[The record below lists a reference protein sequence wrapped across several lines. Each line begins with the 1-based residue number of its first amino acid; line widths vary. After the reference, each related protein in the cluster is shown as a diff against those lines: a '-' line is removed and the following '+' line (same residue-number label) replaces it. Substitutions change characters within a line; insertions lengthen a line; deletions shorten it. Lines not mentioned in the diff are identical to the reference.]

1 MKNQFIA
8 FLLWLPVLVLAAV
21 LSAGC
26 SGAQQGPI
34 TADTGRDPQLSG
46 LMGTNNTIVQEP
58 TVEYLGTAID
68 PVSGRKVEGY
78 LFRHP
83 VNPGLGFAGTDRETA
98 ASATCYGF
106 LAKGAKWK
114 HLENWMLNPA
124 NGDGLSGSFILGN
137 MEADISK
144 WEDAA
149 DGVMGNGFFIDILGN
164 GSLTDSALSL
174 SNKKPDGVN
183 AVFFG
188 GGLSSGTIAVTVI
201 WGIFSGPAAKRE
213 LTEWDQEYN
222 DPYFT
227 WSSSGE
233 PGKMDFENIAT
244 HELGHSCGM
253 NDLYSSSCK
262 EVTMYGYGANGETKK
277 RTLEIPDITGISTL
291 Y

>member
-1 MKNQFIA
+1 MRNHFIA
-8 FLLWLPVLVLAAV
+8 VLLCLPVFVLAAV

-34 TADTGRDPQLSG
+34 AADTGRDTQLSG
-46 LMGTNNTIVQEP
+46 SMVRDNSIIQEP
-58 TVEYLGTAID
+58 SVEYLGTAID

-83 VNPGLGFAGTDRETA
+83 VNPGLGFAGTDREAA

-114 HLENWMLNPA
+114 HVEDWMLNPA
-124 NGDGLSGSFILGN
+124 NGDGLSESFLLGN
-137 MEADISK
+137 EAANIAK

-149 DGVMGNGFFIDILGN
+149 DGVMGNGSSIDILGN
-164 GSLTDSALSL
+164 GSLTTTTLKL
-174 SNKKPDGVN
+174 SNTKPDGVN
-183 AVFFG
+183 AVFLG

-201 WGIFSGPAAKRE
+201 WGIFSGPTANRE

-233 PGKMDFENIAT
+233 PGKMDFEDIST

-262 EVTMYGYGANGETKK
+262 NVTMYGYGANGETKK
-277 RTLEIPDITGISTL
+277 RTLDVPDITGISTL